1 MSAHLHRRE
10 EGVAGILFTFDLR
23 RRFHLDEARLDL
35 SGRTLGHALV
45 GSHVGIGGVLDHQR
59 SVLQHL
65 ISRVVL
71 GADFVAENVNQKAN
85 EAVNGTADGI
95 FRSDRWH
102 RRLQTSVNG
111 RNRRLSPATSING
124 AADDDY
130 RPFQYESSCCCL
142 NCVVNY
148 LAGQ

>member
-1 MSAHLHRRE
+1 M
-10 EGVAGILFTFDLR
+10 AGILFTFDLR

-102 RRLQTSVNG
+102 RRLQ
-111 RNRRLSPATSING
+111 RPLMAATD
-124 AADDDY
+124 ACHQP
-130 RPFQYESSCCCL
+130 RP
-142 NCVVNY
+142 
-148 LAGQ
+148 